1 MFLWYVTPCGF
12 LTIYE
17 SFGET
22 YRMEVKGIIKDENKR
37 LPRNV
42 SNHLRHWKLSQHEYK
57 ILTIIAAKNP
67 YLTFTSFTIH
77 QNYIIKEK
85 DDKK

>member
-1 MFLWYVTPCGF
+1 MEKHLKHNSVNVRRLATVNYARICRVFNNIIYKAMFLWYVTPCGF

-42 SNHLRHWKLSQHEYK
+42 SNHLRH
-57 ILTIIAAKNP
+57 
-67 YLTFTSFTIH
+67 
-77 QNYIIKEK
+77 
-85 DDKK
+85 